1 MYSKRLG
8 IYLMLLY
15 LFFTQ
20 SNVRLD
26 LIPCSKTLQEI
37 RRLPSLTLAQREIN
51 VAGAQRAAQPVTAAS
66 AWLVSRGAPK
76 TTGVRL
82 DVMGYL
88 GTTATNLQTEYQ
100 QCCARDPATVQ
111 HGAVDRVMMSLTAA
125 NDKIII
131 VRDGKN
137 YRLLEFDFKINIQRR
152 EKPFVNFLGGIIKNI
167 LTIFS
172 AATQHATLQVFM
184 LDPIILLGH

>member
-37 RRLPSLTLAQREIN
+37 RRLPYLTLAQREIN

-100 QCCARDPATVQ
+100 QCCARDPATVR
-111 HGAVDRVMMSLTAA
+111 HGAVDRVMMPFTAG

-137 YRLLEFDFKINIQRR
+137 YCLFEFNFKINVQRW

>member
-1 MYSKRLG
+1 M
-8 IYLMLLY
+8 
-15 LFFTQ
+15 
-20 SNVRLD
+20 
-26 LIPCSKTLQEI
+26 
-37 RRLPSLTLAQREIN
+37 EIN

-82 DVMGYL
+82 EVTIYL
-88 GTTATNLQTEYQ
+88 GTTATHLQTEYQ

-111 HGAVDRVMMSLTAA
+111 HGAVDRVMMPFTAE

-137 YRLLEFDFKINIQRR
+137 HCLFEFNFKINVKRW
-152 EKPFVNFLGGIIKNI
+152 EFCW
-167 LTIFS
+167 
-172 AATQHATLQVFM
+172 A
-184 LDPIILLGH
+184 

>member
-37 RRLPSLTLAQREIN
+37 RRLPSLTLAQREID

-100 QCCARDPATVQ
+100 QCCARDPATVR

-137 YRLLEFDFKINIQRR
+137 YCLFEFNFKINVKRFCWASLR
-152 EKPFVNFLGGIIKNI
+152 
-167 LTIFS
+167 IF
-172 AATQHATLQVFM
+172 
-184 LDPIILLGH
+184 

>member
-100 QCCARDPATVQ
+100 QCCARDPATVR

-137 YRLLEFDFKINIQRR
+137 YCLFEFNFKINVKRW
-152 EKPFVNFLGGIIKNI
+152 EFCW
-167 LTIFS
+167 
-172 AATQHATLQVFM
+172 A
-184 LDPIILLGH
+184 

>member
-1 MYSKRLG
+1 MYSQRLG

-37 RRLPSLTLAQREIN
+37 RRLPSLTLAIREIN
-51 VAGAQRAAQPVTAAS
+51 VAGPQRAAQPVTAAS

-82 DVMGYL
+82 DVTIYL
-88 GTTATNLQTEYQ
+88 GTTATNLLTEYQ
-100 QCCARDPATVQ
+100 QCCARDPAIVR
-111 HGAVDRVMMSLTAA
+111 HGAVDRVMMPFTAG

-137 YRLLEFDFKINIQRR
+137 YCLFEFNFKINVQRW
-152 EKPFVNFLGGIIKNI
+152 EKPFVNFFFGGGGIIKNI
-167 LTIFS
+167 
-172 AATQHATLQVFM
+172 
-184 LDPIILLGH
+184 